1 MTRPKKLITLD
12 ARTEKIATEIQYR
25 QTKYG
30 FSSWVR
36 QRLIA
41 WDNKQQT
48 GTPEAPEVE
57 ILRLECLLAERHRVA
72 WMLAEQLAHGSR
84 AFVDM
89 DAPQIYGQTLLKI
102 RESNT
107 DEDVVE

>member
-12 ARTEKIATEIQYR
+12 ARTERIATEIQYR
-25 QTKYG
+25 QTKFG

-41 WDNKQQT
+41 WDNKQQN
-48 GTPEAPEVE
+48 GTPETPEVE
-57 ILRLECLLAERHRVA
+57 ILRLERKLAERHRVA
-72 WMLAEQLAHGSR
+72 WELAKHLAKGSR

-89 DAPQIYGQTLLKI
+89 DAAQIFGKTLLI
-102 RESNT
+102 VRARNT

>member
-12 ARTEKIATEIQYR
+12 ARTERIATEIQYR
-25 QTKYG
+25 QTKFG

-36 QRLIA
+36 SRLIA
-41 WDNKQQT
+41 WDNKQEK
-48 GTPEAPEVE
+48 GTSEPPEVE
-57 ILRLECLLAERHRVA
+57 ILRLERKLAERHRIA
-72 WMLAEQLAHGSR
+72 WKLAEHLATGSR

-89 DAPQIYGQTLLKI
+89 DPAQIYGSTLLI
-102 RESNT
+102 LRASET